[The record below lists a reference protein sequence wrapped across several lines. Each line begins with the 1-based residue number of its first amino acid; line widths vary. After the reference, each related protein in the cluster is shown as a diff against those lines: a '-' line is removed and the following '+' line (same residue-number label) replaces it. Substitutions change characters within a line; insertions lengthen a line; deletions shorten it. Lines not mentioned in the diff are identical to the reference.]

1 MKRIQDQQFILATA
15 LAQVDNLFALL
26 EGNKYETHLQVSLWK
41 IKAEL
46 ERQIK
51 NCPPSLDKST

>member
-1 MKRIQDQQFILATA
+1 MKKIQDQNLRLVIA

-41 IKAEL
+41 IKVEL
-46 ERQIK
+46 DRQMSQ
-51 NCPPSLDKST
+51 CPPSLDKVS